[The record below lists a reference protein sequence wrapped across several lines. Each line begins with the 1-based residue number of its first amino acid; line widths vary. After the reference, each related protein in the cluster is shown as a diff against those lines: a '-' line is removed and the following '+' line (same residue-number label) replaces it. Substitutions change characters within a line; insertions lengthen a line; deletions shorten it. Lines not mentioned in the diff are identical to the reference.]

1 MSTDQ
6 SEPSLRPAPD
16 TFQPEPCSDGASRS
30 ASGRKI
36 DGFRTPCADC
46 CVRRSPTDS
55 VGDMI
60 VPAACSR
67 PRMCPN
73 SCSTALIRSIPSA
86 DQPYP
91 AAFVSRE
98 IVYPSAV
105 PSVFPGRSAIRNA
118 TLFSQETSP
127 GDAPV
132 EAANRSTASERTGP
146 RESYVSVATPVEFG
160 AEVGDAVRA
169 DTVCGAAN
177 AGSSVRKLT
186 SLNELVPFKVKI
198 PKSPSTRRALYTKL
212 VTAWP
217 SSVTLT
223 VVPRME

>member
-46 CVRRSPTDS
+46 CVSRSPTDS

-67 PRMCPN
+67 PRMCPS

-91 AAFVSRE
+91 AALVSRE

-146 RESYVSVATPVEFG
+146 RESYVSVAAPVEFG

-177 AGSSVRKLT
+177 AGSSVRNAALSK
-186 SLNELVPFKVKI
+186 EPVPFAVNR
-198 PKSPSTRRALYTKL
+198 PNFPSSTAALKTNP
-212 VTAWP
+212 VTACP
-217 SSVTLT
+217 
-223 VVPRME
+223 